1 MTLSQ
6 EDTFL
11 KQCLHWR
18 QYELSLYCHGDTFM
32 GNTNA
37 AACWGSSI
45 DAAVNSVFLGCCI
58 ICLVS
63 LLNRIFTTNTCGVK
77 KGTKPLKI
85 VPWLCLFEHSKT
97 IMGDGI
103 GQSSSQPSRVQLLQL
118 PKFSFNEQ
126 KCCIVSKR
134 RLILPQNVVY
144 SSNYFFYPFFFE
156 YPDTVQ
162 TWETSGQ
169 QFLQKSCRV
178 VGTHPLVDED
188 QATGSTNP

>member
-1 MTLSQ
+1 
-6 EDTFL
+6 
-11 KQCLHWR
+11 
-18 QYELSLYCHGDTFM
+18 M

-126 KCCIVSKR
+126 KCCILSKR
-134 RLILPQNVVY
+134 PLILPQNVVY
-144 SSNYFFYPFFFE
+144 SSNYFLYPFYWHCTNLRDFRAAVS
-156 YPDTVQ
+156 P
-162 TWETSGQ
+162 
-169 QFLQKSCRV
+169 KSCRV
-178 VGTHPLVDED
+178 VGTQPLVDED
-188 QATGSTNP
+188 QATGSTNL